1 MCSNIYLS
9 HDLYWLCSKIEM
21 VKELLEG
28 IHLVASL
35 EAISLGTKAG
45 IHPWIIYDII
55 SNAAGNSWCVF
66 MHIKLYIYILLM
78 TNFHALKSKF
88 ETQVI
93 IYLLAKMLYIN
104 VAD

>member
-1 MCSNIYLS
+1 
-9 HDLYWLCSKIEM
+9 M

-55 SNAAGNSWCVF
+55 SNAAGNSWCVL
-66 MHIKLYIYILLM
+66 MH
-78 TNFHALKSKF
+78 
-88 ETQVI
+88 
-93 IYLLAKMLYIN
+93 
-104 VAD
+104 

>member
-1 MCSNIYLS
+1 
-9 HDLYWLCSKIEM
+9 M

-55 SNAAGNSWCVF
+55 SNAAGNSWCVLMQKTYF
-66 MHIKLYIYILLM
+66 YISSKIKRRKHCIG
-78 TNFHALKSKF
+78 LKS
-88 ETQVI
+88 
-93 IYLLAKMLYIN
+93 
-104 VAD
+104 